1 MKQLKLIKNKMKE
14 SKWVLGFSLI
24 VCLTMCNCNVQFGN
38 SGSGKITEQERKLPD
53 FSGIEVG
60 GGIDLYIAQGDT
72 QKVLIVTDENI
83 QSKIITKVEDN
94 ILVIN
99 TENWLFRTSTL
110 KVFVTVK
117 DIKSLSAS
125 GGTDVYTEKQFIAGN
140 IKLKISGGSDV
151 KLNLKAIEIA
161 AILSG
166 GSDLFMSGAAGYLQI
181 DASGGSDCKAYE
193 LTVAKAK
200 ISTSGGSDVYITVDE
215 ELNAHA
221 SGGSD
226 VMYRGSVK
234 NVNASSS
241 GGSDIKRE

>member
-1 MKQLKLIKNKMKE
+1 MKQLKVIKTAMKE
-14 SKWVLGFSLI
+14 SKWMLGFSLI

-38 SGSGKITEQERKLPD
+38 SGSGKIIEQERKLPE

-60 GGIDLYIAQGDT
+60 GGIDLYITQGDT
-72 QKVLIVTDENI
+72 QKVLVVTDANI
-83 QSKIITKVEDN
+83 QSQIITKVENN

-99 TENWLFRTSTL
+99 TENWLVHASTL
-110 KVFVTVK
+110 KVLVTVK

-140 IKLKISGGSDV
+140 IKIKISGGSDV
-151 KLNLKAIEIA
+151 KLNLKAIEITGS
-161 AILSG
+161 LSG
-166 GSDLFMSGAAGYLQI
+166 GSDLFLKGAAGYIQI

-200 ISTSGGSDVYITVDE
+200 VSASGGSDVFITVDE
-215 ELNAHA
+215 ELDARA

-226 VMYRGSVK
+226 VLYRGSVK
-234 NVNASSS
+234 NVNASTS
-241 GGSDIKRE
+241 GGSDIKRD